1 MEEKWRGLR
10 KADHQ
15 IFHINIPRNIFVTWQ
30 AHDIIFISKGEISS
44 FLFQSAEL
52 NSNTLGLAMKVMWRN
67 AIHTAYWLCCCWG
80 SHTFCNLTIIH
91 WINHMWEFE
100 LYNTT
105 NTTELKYLKSLLISA
120 SEAGFP
126 SFWWVS
132 AIWVKG
138 GNMLQITPL
147 HPHPSENQKGLWSTP
162 TVSIVCDVGIICSKT
177 FVVP

>member
-30 AHDIIFISKGEISS
+30 AHAIIFISKGEISS

-52 NSNTLGLAMKVMWRN
+52 NSDTLELAMKVMWRN
-67 AIHTAYWLCCCWG
+67 AIRTAYWLCCCWG
-80 SHTFCNLTIIH
+80 SHTFYNLTITH

-105 NTTELKYLKSLLISA
+105 NSTELKYLKSLLISS

-132 AIWVKG
+132 AIWVKEG
-138 GNMLQITPL
+138 QHAADNTPAPPPLRKPERSVINTYCFYSLWCRNYLQ
-147 HPHPSENQKGLWSTP
+147 
-162 TVSIVCDVGIICSKT
+162 
-177 FVVP
+177 

>member
-15 IFHINIPRNIFVTWQ
+15 IFHIKIPRNIFVTWQ
-30 AHDIIFISKGEISS
+30 AHTIIFISKGEISS

-52 NSNTLGLAMKVMWRN
+52 NSDTLGLAMKVMWRN
-67 AIHTAYWLCCCWG
+67 AIRTAYWLCSCWG

-91 WINHMWEFE
+91 WVNHMWEFE

-120 SEAGFP
+120 SEAGFSR
-126 SFWWVS
+126 SFSNLGKRGQHAADNTPAPPPLRKQERSVINTYCFYSLWC
-132 AIWVKG
+132 
-138 GNMLQITPL
+138 GNYLQ
-147 HPHPSENQKGLWSTP
+147 
-162 TVSIVCDVGIICSKT
+162 
-177 FVVP
+177 